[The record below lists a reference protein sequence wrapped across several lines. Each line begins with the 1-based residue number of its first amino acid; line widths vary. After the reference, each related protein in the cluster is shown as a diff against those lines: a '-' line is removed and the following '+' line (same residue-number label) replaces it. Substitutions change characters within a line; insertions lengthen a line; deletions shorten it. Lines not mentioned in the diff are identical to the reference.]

1 MDRRTD
7 GLLYLNDL
15 DLSVPATLHH
25 SGKSEHPSV
34 LEAIRAWKQLS
45 GEAKQLAWIEPERG
59 PNLRGWEID
68 WIVQK
73 RGGTE

>member
-1 MDRRTD
+1 MGTD
-7 GLLYLNDL
+7 GLLYLSDL

-25 SGKSEHPSV
+25 SGKSEACPSV
-34 LEAIRAWKQLS
+34 LEAIRAWQQLS
-45 GEAKQLAWIEPERG
+45 GEAKQRARIEPERG
-59 PNLRGWEID
+59 PVLRGWEID